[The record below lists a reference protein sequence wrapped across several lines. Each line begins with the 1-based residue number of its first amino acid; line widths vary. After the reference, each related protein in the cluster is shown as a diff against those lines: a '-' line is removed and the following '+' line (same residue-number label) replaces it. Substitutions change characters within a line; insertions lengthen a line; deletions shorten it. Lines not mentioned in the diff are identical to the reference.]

1 MPGLAFFKV
10 KNQLTFHKVR
20 WLSLVFVSHYII
32 RCFKRWMMNLMNFHS
47 SANIFWHIPLK
58 MGNKMKK
65 ILSPAY
71 SLKLKDIIL
80 FLTWDFFFKWSYS
93 QRCFDVPSVV
103 KINIENDNI
112 VLTFS
117 NVVYINVEIDN
128 VDSTLFNVV
137 NFNVDVQKVVSTL
150 IWHCVTSRR
159 HINLKTMLK
168 RRWNVCWVRPCS
180 LAVNYLHKKAPS
192 WMFKRV
198 LNTPLTDGVTIP
210 GAYLKPTRSSMMEIS
225 CKNI

>member
-1 MPGLAFFKV
+1 MLLYKYFSRF
-10 KNQLTFHKVR
+10 LLRFLLY
-20 WLSLVFVSHYII
+20 LSIKKFSNVNKLLFL
-32 RCFKRWMMNLMNFHS
+32 RKPFS
-47 SANIFWHIPLK
+47 S
-58 MGNKMKK
+58 K
-65 ILSPAY
+65 ILFRFWIE
-71 SLKLKDIIL
+71 DE
-80 FLTWDFFFKWSYS
+80 FFFFKWSYS
-93 QRCFDVPSVV
+93 QRCFDVAQRVV
-103 KINIENDNI
+103 
-112 VLTFS
+112 
-117 NVVYINVEIDN
+117 
-128 VDSTLFNVV
+128 STWLNVV
-137 NFNVDVQKVVSTL
+137 NFNVDVHNVVSTL

-168 RRWNVCWVRPCS
+168 RRWNVCWVRSCS

>member
-20 WLSLVFVSHYII
+20 WLSIVFVSHYII

-112 VLTFS
+112 VLTFCLYQRCLYQRW
-117 NVVYINVEIDN
+117 NRQRWFDVVQRCEFQRTK
-128 VDSTLFNVV
+128 SC
-137 NFNVDVQKVVSTL
+137 FNVDLTLCDVATSYQPKNNVETTLKCLLGKVL
-150 IWHCVTSRR
+150 
-159 HINLKTMLK
+159 L
-168 RRWNVCWVRPCS
+168 
-180 LAVNYLHKKAPS
+180 
-192 WMFKRV
+192 F
-198 LNTPLTDGVTIP
+198 
-210 GAYLKPTRSSMMEIS
+210 S
-225 CKNI
+225 C